1 MNHLYDFRKTNHTI
15 SVINLLIYTNL
26 FNILRMK
33 RIDARFIPKDVK
45 LLQKRLRVAVVKEI
59 IENVAEDASLNK
71 RIITVGES

>member
-1 MNHLYDFRKTNHTI
+1 MDHLYDFRKTNHTI

-45 LLQKRLRVAVVKEI
+45 RLQKRLRVAVVKEI